1 MSGNSNAPE
10 LERKRRRKL
19 ENFRKRMN
27 KYGLKVR
34 PAAPVFSTSYPNTVM
49 VIMETEEYPV
59 RGHGAQIK
67 QLRAE
72 GYAVIKQQRIERTKP
87 GAKTSTVQRSYFRVQ
102 SLTTIKVQEESGVG
116 L

>member
-1 MSGNSNAPE
+1 MSGNTHTPE
-10 LERKRRRKL
+10 LEQKKRRKL
-19 ENFRKRMN
+19 ERFQKRMN

-34 PAAPVFSTSYPNTVM
+34 PTVSVFSTSYPNTVM
-49 VIMETEEYPV
+49 LIMETEEYPV

-87 GAKTSTVQRSYFRVQ
+87 GAKASTVQRSYFRVQ
-102 SLTTIKVQEESGVG
+102 ELTTVKIQDEAGVRV
-116 L
+116 